1 VGAEDAEKSIDVVA
15 AVAANTASNL
25 DEMATAMSKVASMAN
40 SMGVSEE
47 QLAAQISTV
56 IAVTR

>member
-1 VGAEDAEKSIDVVA
+1 
-15 AVAANTASNL
+15 
-25 DEMATAMSKVASMAN
+25 MATAMSKVASMAN